1 MAITALAQAVPE
13 MELRAVPPDLAS
25 WTEERTNALVSAET
39 NASVQNAVDA
49 FFSKNISIYVNGESF
64 TRSDFV
70 RDLQLSLIGRIS
82 SDAIYYSIIQVP
94 TDPKDPVTAGWV
106 GAFFNSRAYYSN
118 RTQTHNISENILIQ
132 QDPSIPVPSP
142 IDHDEIRV
150 YFDRRRV
157 MSINRVVTQDVV

>member
-1 MAITALAQAVPE
+1 MFIRACIFIFLMAITALAQAVPE

-94 TDPKDPVTAGWV
+94 TDPKDPVTV
-106 GAFFNSRAYYSN
+106 SS
-118 RTQTHNISENILIQ
+118 
-132 QDPSIPVPSP
+132 
-142 IDHDEIRV
+142 
-150 YFDRRRV
+150 
-157 MSINRVVTQDVV
+157 